1 MEIYL
6 GVKLD
11 IKISSNNLEKLI
23 SHKLSLELLLS
34 EIKTSEIAILSNS
47 GESINKNILSV
58 LLDLKKEL
66 KIMHEEKK
74 TKLNK
79 LKDEITNKK
88 IILQRQ
94 IFNVNKNE
102 PSKSPKEN
110 IENDKKIT
118 KNNINSE
125 LSLLKA
131 LDFIAENYI
140 NQIDSI
146 ILKKTNHYNYLKLCM
161 E

>member
-1 MEIYL
+1 M
-6 GVKLD
+6 KLD
-11 IKISSNNLEKLI
+11 KKISSNNLEKLI

-88 IILQRQ
+88 II
-94 IFNVNKNE
+94 FK
-102 PSKSPKEN
+102 
-110 IENDKKIT
+110 
-118 KNNINSE
+118 
-125 LSLLKA
+125 
-131 LDFIAENYI
+131 
-140 NQIDSI
+140 
-146 ILKKTNHYNYLKLCM
+146 
-161 E
+161 